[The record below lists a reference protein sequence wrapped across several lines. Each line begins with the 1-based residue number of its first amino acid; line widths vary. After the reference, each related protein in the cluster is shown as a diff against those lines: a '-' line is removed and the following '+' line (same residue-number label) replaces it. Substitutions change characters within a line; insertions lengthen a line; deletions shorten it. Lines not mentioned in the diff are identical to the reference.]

1 MVVNIRDIALMVDK
15 DIPQKDYETDFNDN
29 RVWVQKKSFLNGF
42 DSAEKIT
49 VTKTPEGY
57 VIESHDISVNPIAER
72 IKQSFD
78 LANIKAKLKEM
89 I

>member
-1 MVVNIRDIALMVDK
+1 VVIIRDIALLVDK
-15 DIPQKDYETDFNDN
+15 DIPQKDYETDFNDS

-42 DSAEKIT
+42 DAAEKIT

-57 VIESHDISVNPIAER
+57 VIESHDIDVNPIAER
-72 IKQSFD
+72 IKHSFD